1 MKNLYYKLGA
11 SLSVIS
17 ALIAPKLTFA
27 QALTKDELFGGTN
40 SGSDFANNAGLGDA
54 DLTSSIAR
62 IIRTVMG
69 FLGIVAVVIILF
81 GGFKW
86 MTSGGSEDKVGESKK
101 LIISGIIGLVI
112 VLSSYAIAT
121 FVITNLAGVAE

>member
-17 ALIAPKLTFA
+17 ALIAPKLAFA
-27 QALTKDELFGGTN
+27 QTLTKDELFGGS
-40 SGSDFANNAGLGDA
+40 SGGTDFATSAGLGDA
-54 DLTSSIAR
+54 DLTDSIAR

-86 MTSGGSEDKVGESKK
+86 MTSGGSEDKVNEAKK

-121 FVITNLAGVAE
+121 FVITKLAGVAE